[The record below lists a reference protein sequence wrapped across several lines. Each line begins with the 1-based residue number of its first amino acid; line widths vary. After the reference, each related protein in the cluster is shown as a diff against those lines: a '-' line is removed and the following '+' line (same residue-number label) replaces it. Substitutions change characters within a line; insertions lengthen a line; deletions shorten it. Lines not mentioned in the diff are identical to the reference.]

1 MKAGYGRRAPAHG
14 VSQATDGGLLDFCAV
29 LHFCYIMYN
38 IYKFDFVIRG
48 LYNIFN
54 KQDSAVLYF
63 YHQTAGFFV

>member
-1 MKAGYGRRAPAHG
+1 MLISKLNACLCSLFPA
-14 VSQATDGGLLDFCAV
+14 VLDFCAV